1 MKVNT
6 RKALFEFSSIVIAVV
21 LAMGLTEWRQSYLNH
36 KMADASFEKIVLEV
50 KENLEELQRD
60 SLKMAQDLETMTEW
74 VRQHSLKEKKVPLG
88 VNFSYSFLSSSALE
102 VARINQSLTFLP
114 TDKVLAI
121 AQIYDTQEFYS
132 ENAAKIFGIMG
143 DLQAKINDAESQ
155 EFFEVVQKFR
165 FHMRLVFNTVS
176 AYIEES
182 KGFLEKYGS
191 EMRDQTQTEGS

>member
-50 KENLEELQRD
+50 KDNLEELQQD
-60 SLKMAQDLETMTEW
+60 SVKMAKDLETMAEW
-74 VRQHSLKEKKVPLG
+74 VRQRSLKEEKVPLG

-114 TDKVLAI
+114 ADKVLAI
-121 AQIYDTQEFYS
+121 AEIYATQEFYS
-132 ENAAKIFGIMG
+132 ENAAKIFDIMG
-143 DLQAKINDAESQ
+143 DLQGHISESESQ
-155 EFFEVVQKFR
+155 EFLAVVQKFR
-165 FHMRLVFNTVS
+165 FHMRLVFNTVR
-176 AYIEES
+176 AYIAES
-182 KGFLEKYGS
+182 RDFLEKYGS
-191 EMRDQTQTEGS
+191 EVNGQTQENES